1 MPKSSTVQLP
11 GRSIPHSLANQFLV
25 AMPGMGDPNFAQ
37 TVTYLFEHNADG
49 AMGIIINRPMRMPL
63 GDVFDQLKLPCEN
76 PVLVGQQVLQ
86 GGPVQPEQ
94 GFVIHPAG
102 GDWEYSV
109 QVSEEI
115 HVTTSR
121 DILAAMA
128 RGAGPASALV
138 ALGYAG
144 WGAGQLETELTN
156 NTWINVPV
164 DQRVLFD
171 LPFDQ
176 RWRAAAGILGV
187 DLSKMSPEAGHA

>member
-1 MPKSSTVQLP
+1 MPSSPNADRTP
-11 GRSIPHSLANQFLV
+11 AHSLANQLLV
-25 AMPGMGDPNFAQ
+25 AMPGMSDPNFSQ
-37 TVTYLFEHNADG
+37 TVTFVFEHNAEG
-49 AMGIIINRPMRMPL
+49 AMGIIINRPTRMPL
-63 GDVFDQLKLPCEN
+63 GDIFDQLKLSCDDPT
-76 PVLVGQQVLQ
+76 LIGQQVVQ

-102 GDWEYSV
+102 GNWEYSV
-109 QVSEEI
+109 QVSERI

-128 RGAGPASALV
+128 RGQGPRTSLV

-144 WGAGQLETELTN
+144 WGAGQLESELTN
-156 NTWINVPV
+156 NAWLTVPV
-164 DQRVLFD
+164 EPRVLFD
-171 LPFDQ
+171 LPFEQ

>member
-1 MPKSSTVQLP
+1 MPSFKTADRAP
-11 GRSIPHSLANQFLV
+11 AHSLANQLLI
-25 AMPGMGDPNFAQ
+25 AMPGMSDPNFSQ
-37 TVTYLFEHNADG
+37 TVTFLFEHNADG
-49 AMGIIINRPMRMPL
+49 AMGIIINRPTRMPL
-63 GDVFDQLKLPCEN
+63 GDIFDQLKLSCDDPI
-76 PVLVGQQVLQ
+76 LIGQQVVQ

-109 QVSEEI
+109 QVSEQI

-128 RGAGPASALV
+128 SGHGPRTSLV

-144 WGAGQLETELTN
+144 WGAGQLESELTN
-156 NTWINVPV
+156 NTWLTVPV
-164 DQRVLFD
+164 EPRVLFD